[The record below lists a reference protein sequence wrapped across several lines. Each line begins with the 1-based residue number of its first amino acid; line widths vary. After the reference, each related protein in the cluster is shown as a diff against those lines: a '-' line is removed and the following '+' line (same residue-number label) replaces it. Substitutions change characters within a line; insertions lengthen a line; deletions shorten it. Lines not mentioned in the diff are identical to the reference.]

1 MKTDKIIWGL
11 VLVFV
16 GGILLLQ
23 NFNVID
29 FQWRVI
35 WRFWPLILI
44 LIGANML
51 VTKDDSRAG
60 AWVSVV
66 LTVAA
71 LAFVGWKGSSPPS
84 AEGAEWSFEEE
95 REEPVN
101 TKTTSAVYNETFT
114 AGTRKAVLNIT
125 GGATSYVISDTTA
138 QLFLARVNSKF
149 GNYSLKKVTKDSLE
163 TLDFKMSGKGDW
175 NMGDRVPN
183 RASIALN
190 PIPDWEI
197 NVETGAGKADLDL
210 SAFRVNSFNFE
221 GGATK
226 LSLKL
231 GQPLAETKVNIET
244 GVSKIRI
251 LIPRDAACRIKT
263 DSGLSL
269 SNFQGFNKE
278 QENTYV
284 TPNFNQASK
293 KIIINFEGGLSKFEV
308 DRY

>member
-84 AEGAEWSFEEE
+84 AEGGEWSFEEE

-101 TKTTSAVYNETFT
+101 TRTTSAVYNEAFT
-114 AGTRKAVLNIT
+114 AGTRKAVLNIS

-138 QLFLARVNSKF
+138 QLFLAKVNSKF
-149 GNYSLKKVTKDSLE
+149 GKYSLKKMSKDSLE
-163 TLDFKMSGKGDW
+163 TLDFKMSGKTNW
-175 NMGDRVPN
+175 NVGEQVPN

-269 SNFQGFNKE
+269 SNFHGFNKE